1 VASRN
6 KDGDDS
12 GARGDDGRAVIAAA
26 RAEVV
31 DILAGALFT
40 LLLQGRFTP
49 ASTHDQPSAQS
60 ADGARNHRAS
70 LSELPCLV
78 DQRPPSCSSTAAR
91 PSRRKEAAT

>member
-1 VASRN
+1 MENEHRN
-6 KDGDDS
+6 AD
-12 GARGDDGRAVIAAA
+12 A

-40 LLLQGRFTP
+40 LVLQGRFTP
-49 ASTHDQPSAQS
+49 AGNHDQPSAQS
-60 ADGARNHRAS
+60 AGDGRNPLAP
-70 LSELPCLV
+70 LSKLPCLV